1 MSWITENP
9 WPLIMI
15 LSGVA
20 VVLLILGESRT
31 RGLAIASVLM
41 AVGLYFLE
49 AWIVTP
55 AEHVEGRLES
65 LLDQFKSENLSAIG
79 EHIDD
84 GSPKLRETAEQGLK
98 LVRLDK
104 AFHLQDLRITV
115 SDDGQSADAEL
126 RANGTMTVRQAN
138 TPYHAST
145 RWKTRWVNRG
155 DMWKLSEVQRLN
167 PVTGEEIGI
176 LEAQ

>member
-20 VVLLILGESRT
+20 VVLLILEGGRT
-31 RGLAIASVLM
+31 RSLAVAFVGM

-55 AEHVEGRLES
+55 AEQVEGRLES
-65 LLDQFKSENLSAIG
+65 LLDQFKKENQLAIG

-84 GSPKLRETAEQGLK
+84 GSLKLRETAEQGLK
-98 LVRLDK
+98 LVILDK
-104 AFHLQDLRITV
+104 GFHLQDLRITV
-115 SDDGQSADAEL
+115 SDDGESADAEL

-145 RWKTRWVNRG
+145 RWRTRWLHRG
-155 DMWKLSEVQRLN
+155 DTWKLSEVARLN
-167 PVTGEEIGI
+167 PVTGGEIGI

>member
-9 WPLIMI
+9 WPLILI
-15 LSGVA
+15 LSGIA
-20 VVLLILGESRT
+20 AVLLILGESRI
-31 RGLAIASVLM
+31 RSVAVAFVAM

-49 AWIVTP
+49 EWIVTP
-55 AEHVEGRLES
+55 AEQVEGRLES
-65 LLDQFKSENLSAIG
+65 LLGQFKTENLPAIN
-79 EHIDD
+79 EHIDED
-84 GSPKLRETAEQGLK
+84 SPKLRETAEQGLK
-98 LVRLDK
+98 LVILDPR
-104 AFHLQDLRITV
+104 FHLQDLKITV
-115 SDDGQSADAEL
+115 SGDGQSADAEL

-155 DMWKLSEVQRLN
+155 NTWKLSEVQRLN
-167 PVTGEEIGI
+167 PINGEEMGI

>member
-20 VVLLILGESRT
+20 AVLLILAESRT
-31 RGLAIASVLM
+31 RMLAVAFSGM

-55 AEHVEGRLES
+55 SELVEGRLES
-65 LLDQFKSENLSAIG
+65 LLDNFKSENLSAIG

-98 LVRLDK
+98 LVILDK
-104 AFHLQDLRITV
+104 GFHMQDLKIAV

-126 RANGTMTVRQAN
+126 RANGTMTVRQAS

-145 RWKTRWVNRG
+145 RWKTRWVNHG
-155 DMWKLSEVQRLN
+155 NTWKLAEVQRLN
-167 PVTGEEIGI
+167 PITGEELGI

>member
-15 LSGVA
+15 LSGIA
-20 VVLLILGESRT
+20 AVLLILAESRT
-31 RGLAIASVLM
+31 RMLAVAFVGM

-65 LLDQFKSENLSAIG
+65 LLAQFKTENLSAIG

-98 LVRLDK
+98 LVMLDK
-104 AFHLQDLRITV
+104 GFHLQDLNITV

-145 RWKTRWVNRG
+145 RWKTRWINRG
-155 DMWKLSEVQRLN
+155 DTWKLAEVQRLN
-167 PVTGEEIGI
+167 PITGEELGI
-176 LEAQ
+176 LDAQ

>member
-31 RGLAIASVLM
+31 RSFAVALALM

-65 LLDQFKSENLSAIG
+65 LLNQFKTENLSAIG

-98 LVRLDK
+98 LVMLDK
-104 AFHLQDLRITV
+104 SFHLQDLKVTV
-115 SDDGQSADAEL
+115 ADDRQSADAEL

-145 RWKTRWVNRG
+145 RWKTRWILRG
-155 DMWKLSEVQRLN
+155 DAWKLSEVERLN
-167 PVTGEEIGI
+167 PVTGAEIGI

>member
-1 MSWITENP
+1 MPWISENP

-20 VVLLILGESRT
+20 VVLLILGESRM
-31 RGLAIASVLM
+31 RSLAVAFALM

-55 AEHVEGRLES
+55 AEHVESRLGS

-98 LVRLDK
+98 LVMLDK
-104 AFHLQDLRITV
+104 GFHLQDLKITV
-115 SDDGQSADAEL
+115 APDGQSANAEL
-126 RANGTMTVRQAN
+126 RANGTMTVRQAS

-145 RWKTRWVNRG
+145 RWKTRWLLRG
-155 DMWKLSEVQRLN
+155 DAWKLSEVERLN

>member
-31 RGLAIASVLM
+31 RSFAVAFALM

-65 LLDQFKSENLSAIG
+65 LLNQFKAENLSAIG

-98 LVRLDK
+98 LVMLHK
-104 AFHLQDLRITV
+104 GFHLQDLKITV
-115 SDDGQSADAEL
+115 ADDGQSANAEL

-145 RWKTRWVNRG
+145 RWKTRWLLRG
-155 DMWKLSEVQRLN
+155 DAWKLSEVARLN

>member
-31 RGLAIASVLM
+31 RNFAVAFVLM

-65 LLDQFKSENLSAIG
+65 LLDQFKTENLSAIG

-84 GSPKLRETAEQGLK
+84 DSPKLRETAEQGLK
-98 LVRLDK
+98 LVMLDK
-104 AFHLQDLRITV
+104 GFHLQDLRITV
-115 SDDGQSADAEL
+115 SDDGNSADAEL

-145 RWKTRWVNRG
+145 RWKTRWVLRG
-155 DMWKLSEVQRLN
+155 DTWKLSAVERLN

>member
-31 RGLAIASVLM
+31 RSLAVALVLM

-65 LLDQFKSENLSAIG
+65 LLDQFKTENLAAIN
-79 EHIDD
+79 EHIDQ
-84 GSPKLRETAEQGLK
+84 GSPKLCETAEQGLK
-98 LVRLDK
+98 LVMLDQG
-104 AFHLQDLRITV
+104 FHLQDLKIKV

-126 RANGTMTVRQAN
+126 RANGTMTLRQAN
-138 TPYHAST
+138 TPYHAFT
-145 RWKTRWVNRG
+145 RWKTRWIHQG
-155 DMWKLSEVQRLN
+155 ETWKLSEVERLN
-167 PVTGEEIGI
+167 PVTGEKIGI

>member
-31 RGLAIASVLM
+31 RSFAVAFALM

-65 LLDQFKSENLSAIG
+65 LLDQFKTENLSAIG

-84 GSPKLRETAEQGLK
+84 RSPKLQDTAEQGLK
-98 LVRLDK
+98 LVMLDK
-104 AFHLQDLRITV
+104 GFHLQDLKVTV
-115 SDDGQSADAEL
+115 ADDGQSADAEL

-145 RWKTRWVNRG
+145 RWKTRWLLRG
-155 DMWKLSEVQRLN
+155 DAWMLSEVARLN

>member
-15 LSGVA
+15 LSGIA
-20 VVLLILGESRT
+20 AVLLILAESRT
-31 RGLAIASVLM
+31 RMLALAFVGM

-55 AEHVEGRLES
+55 SEHVEGRLES
-65 LLDQFKSENLSAIG
+65 LLAQFKTENLSAIG

-98 LVRLDK
+98 LVMLDK
-104 AFHLQDLRITV
+104 GFHLQDLNITM

-145 RWKTRWVNRG
+145 RWKTRWINRG
-155 DMWKLSEVQRLN
+155 DTWKLAEVQRMN
-167 PVTGEEIGI
+167 PITGEELGI
-176 LEAQ
+176 LDAQ

>member
-31 RGLAIASVLM
+31 RSFAAAFVLLS
-41 AVGLYFLE
+41 VGLYFLE

-65 LLDQFKSENLSAIG
+65 LLDQFKTENLSAIG

-84 GSPKLRETAEQGLK
+84 GSPKLREVAEQGLK
-98 LVRLDK
+98 LVMLDK
-104 AFHLQDLRITV
+104 GFHLQDLKITV
-115 SDDGQSADAEL
+115 AGDGQSADAEL
-126 RANGTMTVRQAN
+126 RANGTMTVRQAS

-145 RWKTRWVNRG
+145 RWKTRWLLRG
-155 DMWKLSEVQRLN
+155 DAWKLSGVERLN

>member
-20 VVLLILGESRT
+20 LVLLILGEGRT
-31 RGLAIASVLM
+31 RSVAVAFVLM

-65 LLDQFKSENLSAIG
+65 LLEQFKSENLTAIA

-84 GSPKLRETAEQGLK
+84 GSPKLRDTAEQGLK
-98 LVRLDK
+98 LVMLDK
-104 AFHLQDLRITV
+104 GFHLQDLKITV
-115 SDDGQSADAEL
+115 ADDGQSADAEL
-126 RANGTMTVRQAN
+126 RANGTLTVRQAS

-145 RWKTRWVNRG
+145 RWKTRWLFRG
-155 DMWKLSEVQRLN
+155 DQWKLSGVERLN

>member
-20 VVLLILGESRT
+20 AVLLILGESRT
-31 RGLAIASVLM
+31 RSFAVAFALM

-55 AEHVEGRLES
+55 AEHVEGRLAS
-65 LLDQFKSENLSAIG
+65 LLDEFKTENLSAIG

-98 LVRLDK
+98 LVMLDK
-104 AFHLQDLRITV
+104 GFHLQDLKITV
-115 SDDGQSADAEL
+115 ADDGQSADAEL

-145 RWKTRWVNRG
+145 RWKTRWLLSG
-155 DMWKLSEVQRLN
+155 DAWKLSGVERLN
-167 PVTGEEIGI
+167 PVTGEEMGI